1 MNDINKDELLDVK
14 KWQRLFFMVIYAVAV
29 KFVIGIVLFLIFL
42 QFIFYLFT
50 SNINDQL
57 KSANNWLKDFFID
70 SLNFLTF
77 NTNDKP
83 FPFKN
88 KVEAEA
94 EPEPEPE
101 LEVEA
106 EAEPELE
113 PEVEAEAEPKPE
125 ADEKVIDI
133 EVGELD
139 TDEPSSKEPD

>member
-14 KWQRLFFMVIYAVAV
+14 KWQRLFFMVIYAAAAN
-29 KFVIGIVLFLIFL
+29 FIIGIVLFLIFL

-57 KSANNWLKDFFID
+57 KSANNWLKDFLID

-88 KVEAEA
+88 KVEAEV
-94 EPEPEPE
+94 EPEPE
-101 LEVEA
+101 VEA
-106 EAEPELE
+106 ETEPE

-133 EVGELD
+133 EVEELD

>member
-14 KWQRLFFMVIYAVAV
+14 KWQRLFFMVIYAAAAN
-29 KFVIGIVLFLIFL
+29 FIIGIVLFLIFL

-57 KSANNWLKDFFID
+57 KSANNWLKDFLID

-101 LEVEA
+101 VEA

-133 EVGELD
+133 EVEELD

>member
-14 KWQRLFFMVIYAVAV
+14 KWQRLFFMVIYAAAAN
-29 KFVIGIVLFLIFL
+29 FVIGIVLFLIFL

-57 KSANNWLKDFFID
+57 KSANNWLKDFLID

-94 EPEPEPE
+94 GPEP
-101 LEVEA
+101 EVEA

-113 PEVEAEAEPKPE
+113 VKAEAELE
-125 ADEKVIDI
+125 ADEKVIDA
-133 EVGELD
+133 EVEELD
-139 TDEPSSKEPD
+139 ADEPSSKEPN

>member
-14 KWQRLFFMVIYAVAV
+14 KWQRLFFMVIYAAAAN
-29 KFVIGIVLFLIFL
+29 FVIGIVLFLIFL

-57 KSANNWLKDFFID
+57 KSANNWLKDFLID

-94 EPEPEPE
+94 GP
-101 LEVEA
+101 
-106 EAEPELE
+106 E
-113 PEVEAEAEPKPE
+113 PEVEVEAVPDLEVKAESDLE
-125 ADEKVIDI
+125 ADEKVIDA
-133 EVGELD
+133 EVEELD
-139 TDEPSSKEPD
+139 ADEPSSKEPN

>member
-14 KWQRLFFMVIYAVAV
+14 KWQRLFFMVIYAVAA

-57 KSANNWLKDFFID
+57 KSANNWLKDFLID

-88 KVEAEA
+88 KEDDGES
-94 EPEPEPE
+94 
-101 LEVEA
+101 
-106 EAEPELE
+106 
-113 PEVEAEAEPKPE
+113 KP
-125 ADEKVIDI
+125 ADEKVIDV
-133 EVGELD
+133 EVEELD
-139 TDEPSSKEPD
+139 ADEPSSKEPD

>member
-1 MNDINKDELLDVK
+1 MNDINKDELLDIK
-14 KWQRLFFMVIYAVAV
+14 KWQRLFFMVVYAAV
-29 KFVIGIVLFLIFL
+29 GYFVICIVLFLIFL

-57 KSANNWLKDFFID
+57 KSANNWLKDFLID

-94 EPEPEPE
+94 E
-101 LEVEA
+101 
-106 EAEPELE
+106 AEPEL
-113 PEVEAEAEPKPE
+113 E

-133 EVGELD
+133 EVEELD

>member
-14 KWQRLFFMVIYAVAV
+14 KWQRLFFMVIYAVAA

-57 KSANNWLKDFFID
+57 KSANNWLKDFLID

-94 EPEPEPE
+94 GP
-101 LEVEA
+101 
-106 EAEPELE
+106 E
-113 PEVEAEAEPKPE
+113 PEVEAEAEPE
-125 ADEKVIDI
+125 ADEKVIDA
-133 EVGELD
+133 EVEELD
-139 TDEPSSKEPD
+139 ADEPSSKEPN

>member
-14 KWQRLFFMVIYAVAV
+14 KWQRLFFMVIYAAAAN
-29 KFVIGIVLFLIFL
+29 FIIGIVLFLIFL

-88 KVEAEA
+88 KAEA
-94 EPEPEPE
+94 EP
-101 LEVEA
+101 
-106 EAEPELE
+106 E

>member
-14 KWQRLFFMVIYAVAV
+14 KWQRLFFMVIYAAAAN
-29 KFVIGIVLFLIFL
+29 FVIGIVLFLIFL

-57 KSANNWLKDFFID
+57 KSANNWLKDFLID

-94 EPEPEPE
+94 GP
-101 LEVEA
+101 
-106 EAEPELE
+106 E
-113 PEVEAEAEPKPE
+113 PEVEAEAEPE
-125 ADEKVIDI
+125 ADEKVIDA
-133 EVGELD
+133 EVEELD
-139 TDEPSSKEPD
+139 ADEPSSKEPN

>member
-14 KWQRLFFMVIYAVAV
+14 KWQRLFFMVIYAVAA

-57 KSANNWLKDFFID
+57 KSANNWLKDFLID

-94 EPEPEPE
+94 EPEPE

-106 EAEPELE
+106 EAEL
-113 PEVEAEAEPKPE
+113 EPKPE

-133 EVGELD
+133 EVEELD
-139 TDEPSSKEPD
+139 MDEPSSKEPG

>member
-14 KWQRLFFMVIYAVAV
+14 KWQRLFFMVIYAAAAN
-29 KFVIGIVLFLIFL
+29 FVIGIVLFLIFL

-57 KSANNWLKDFFID
+57 KSANNWLKDFLID

-88 KVEAEA
+88 KAEA
-94 EPEPEPE
+94 EP
-101 LEVEA
+101 
-106 EAEPELE
+106 E

-133 EVGELD
+133 EVEELD

>member
-57 KSANNWLKDFFID
+57 KSANNWLKDFLID

-94 EPEPEPE
+94 E
-101 LEVEA
+101 L
-106 EAEPELE
+106 
-113 PEVEAEAEPKPE
+113 EPKPE

-133 EVGELD
+133 EVEELD

>member
-14 KWQRLFFMVIYAVAV
+14 KWQRLFFMVIYAAAAN
-29 KFVIGIVLFLIFL
+29 FVIGIVLFLIFL

-57 KSANNWLKDFFID
+57 KSANNWLKDFLID

-94 EPEPEPE
+94 GP
-101 LEVEA
+101 
-106 EAEPELE
+106 E
-113 PEVEAEAEPKPE
+113 PEVEAEAEPE
-125 ADEKVIDI
+125 TNEKVIDA
-133 EVGELD
+133 EAEELD
-139 TDEPSSKEPD
+139 ADEPSSKEPN

>member
-1 MNDINKDELLDVK
+1 MNDINKDELLDIK
-14 KWQRLFFMVIYAVAV
+14 KWQRLFFMVVYAAV
-29 KFVIGIVLFLIFL
+29 GYFVICIVLFLIFL

-57 KSANNWLKDFFID
+57 RSANNWLKDFLID

-94 EPEPEPE
+94 E
-101 LEVEA
+101 
-106 EAEPELE
+106 AEPEL
-113 PEVEAEAEPKPE
+113 E

-133 EVGELD
+133 EVEELD

>member
-14 KWQRLFFMVIYAVAV
+14 KWQRLFFMVIYAAAAN
-29 KFVIGIVLFLIFL
+29 FIIGIVLFLIFL

-57 KSANNWLKDFFID
+57 KSANNWLKDFLID

-88 KVEAEA
+88 KAEA
-94 EPEPEPE
+94 EP
-101 LEVEA
+101 
-106 EAEPELE
+106 E

-133 EVGELD
+133 EVEELD